1 LPTASSATPV
11 DGIAAGSA
19 CAALLVGFLLYR
31 RRKTAAQLATA
42 QKRRGRGSG
51 GALAPPLAAP
61 LLSGGG
67 GGGGGGDAPRSPSPH
82 ALSFRPVDILRATG
96 NFAARRKLAQGA
108 FGAVYRGELRDG
120 RVVAI
125 KVLTR
130 LDDPDAAPSE
140 YSGENS
146 FALEAKVLGQYQH
159 PNIVVLLGHCTGS
172 SSRAPQ
178 EYLVFEFMAGGSLYD
193 RLDPAGATPLSW
205 PLRFAIA
212 SDVARGLVYLH
223 RASPPIIHQDVKS
236 ENILLGEYQGQ
247 LVAKIAD
254 FGAVRIAPTL
264 VKSTHLSAA
273 SVIGTKP
280 YQPPEYINQGHVSEK
295 TDAYAF
301 GVVLLELLTSRPP
314 SSEENGGAFLAMEL
328 APALDAPERLMPFD
342 TRAGACPREHAL
354 QMACI
359 ARKCLEMYVHKR
371 STLHDVL
378 GGLDALAGRRAAS
391 SGQRRAR

>member
-1 LPTASSATPV
+1 M
-11 DGIAAGSA
+11 
-19 CAALLVGFLLYR
+19 
-31 RRKTAAQLATA
+31 
-42 QKRRGRGSG
+42 
-51 GALAPPLAAP
+51 P

-67 GGGGGGDAPRSPSPH
+67 GGSGGGGSGGGDAPRSPPSH

-130 LDDPDAAPSE
+130 QDDPDAAPCE

-146 FALEAKVLGQYQH
+146 FALEAKVLGQYRH

-193 RLDPAGATPLSW
+193 RLDPAGATALPW

-236 ENILLGEYQGQ
+236 ENILLCTAAGGQ

-354 QMACI
+354 QLACI
-359 ARKCLEMYVHKR
+359 ARKCLEMHVHKR

-378 GGLDALAGRRAAS
+378 GELDALAGRRAAAQGGLS
-391 SGQRRAR
+391 TAKWAIVAERPANRR

>member
-1 LPTASSATPV
+1 M
-11 DGIAAGSA
+11 
-19 CAALLVGFLLYR
+19 YR

-42 QKRRGRGSG
+42 QKRRGRRGSG

-67 GGGGGGDAPRSPSPH
+67 GGGGSGGGGGGGDAPRSPPSH

-130 LDDPDAAPSE
+130 QDDPDAAPCE

-146 FALEAKVLGQYQH
+146 FALEAKVLGQYRH

-236 ENILLGEYQGQ
+236 ENILLCTAAGGQ

-354 QMACI
+354 QLACI
-359 ARKCLEMYVHKR
+359 ARKCLEMHVHKR

-378 GGLDALAGRRAAS
+378 GELDALAGRRAAAQGGLS
-391 SGQRRAR
+391 TAKWAIVAERPANRR

>member
-1 LPTASSATPV
+1 M
-11 DGIAAGSA
+11 
-19 CAALLVGFLLYR
+19 YR

-51 GALAPPLAAP
+51 GALAPPLAVP

-67 GGGGGGDAPRSPSPH
+67 GGSGGGGSGGGDAPRSPPSH

-130 LDDPDAAPSE
+130 QDDPDAAPCE

-146 FALEAKVLGQYQH
+146 FALEAKVLGQYRH

-193 RLDPAGATPLSW
+193 RLDPAGATALPW

-236 ENILLGEYQGQ
+236 ENILLCTAAGGQ

-314 SSEENGGAFLAMEL
+314 SSKENGGAFLAMEL

-354 QMACI
+354 QLACI
-359 ARKCLEMYVHKR
+359 ARKCLEMHVHKR

-378 GGLDALAGRRAAS
+378 GELDALAGRRAAAQGGLS
-391 SGQRRAR
+391 TAKWAIVAERPANRR